1 MRRLSHCRPL
11 IAKPRSTGSPP
22 AFPTG
27 RAYVARLDDIQYW
40 WPYAAR
46 VFDLHGMEV
55 GEGDV
60 EAGEGGTF
68 PTLVCGDVVI
78 KLFGHLPFWRRAYD
92 AELAAMSLITEDP
105 HILVPKLLACGK
117 LFAESTEPWPYL
129 VTTRMPGSPWE
140 ETASSAEEKSAIAAN
155 LGCQVRRISALAPT
169 ADIATPDTWHGPS
182 LVEAA
187 MQSVLPSRLIAQMDD
202 YIAGADRDYRVF
214 LHGDLM
220 FRHVFVESGRLAGII
235 DWGDAL
241 VADRHYELAQ
251 IQLNLFDGDKT
262 LLRTF
267 LDHSNWPVERDFPR
281 RALTE
286 AFRRQAVGLAQ
297 HGTMDVFHKLPWLL
311 PLEDIATLEE
321 LATAV
326 FGV

>member
-1 MRRLSHCRPL
+1 MAL
-11 IAKPRSTGSPP
+11 
-22 AFPTG
+22 
-27 RAYVARLDDIQYW
+27 LDDIQYW
-40 WPYAAR
+40 WRYAAR

-55 GEGDV
+55 SAGDL
-60 EAGEGGTF
+60 EAGRGGTF
-68 PTLVCGDVVI
+68 PTLICGDVVI
-78 KLFGHLPFWRRAYD
+78 KLFGYLSFWRKAYD
-92 AELAAMSLITEDP
+92 AELAAMRRVAEDP
-105 HILVPKLLACGK
+105 HILAPRLLAYGE
-117 LFAESTEPWPYL
+117 LFADSTEPWPYL

-140 ETASSAEEKSAIAAN
+140 ETALSAEEKSAIAAD
-155 LGCQVRRISALAPT
+155 LGWQVRRISALEPT
-169 ADIATPDTWHGPS
+169 TDIATPNGWRGPS

-187 MQSVLPSRLIAQMDD
+187 MQSVLPSRLVAQIDD
-202 YIAGADRDYRVF
+202 YIAGTDRDDRVF

-220 FRHVFVESGRLAGII
+220 FRHVFVENGRLAGII

-241 VADRHYELAQ
+241 LADRHHELAQ

-267 LDHSNWPVERDFPR
+267 LDHSDWPVERTFAR

-297 HGTMDVFHKLPWLL
+297 HRTMDVFHKLPRMLE
-311 PLEDIATLEE
+311 LEDIATLDD
-321 LATAV
+321 LAEAV

>member
-1 MRRLSHCRPL
+1 M
-11 IAKPRSTGSPP
+11 
-22 AFPTG
+22 
-27 RAYVARLDDIQYW
+27 ARLDDVQYW
-40 WPYAAR
+40 WPHAAR

-60 EAGEGGTF
+60 EAGKGGTF
-68 PTLVCGDVVI
+68 PTLICGDVVI

-92 AELAAMSLITEDP
+92 AELAAMSLIADGP
-105 HILVPKLLACGK
+105 HVLAPKLLAHGE
-117 LFAESTEPWPYL
+117 LFVDSTRPWPYL

-140 ETASSAEEKSAIAAN
+140 ETALSAEEKSAIAAD
-155 LGCQVRRISALAPT
+155 LGCQVRCISALAPT
-169 ADIATPDTWHGPS
+169 ADIATPDGWCGPS
-182 LVEAA
+182 LVAA
-187 MQSVLPSRLIAQMDD
+187 SMRSVLPSRLIAQIDD
-202 YIAGADRDYRVF
+202 YVDGTHRDDRVF

-220 FRHVFVESGRLAGII
+220 FRHVFVEDGRLAGVI

-251 IQLNLFDGDKT
+251 IQLNLFDCDKT

-267 LDHSNWPVERDFPR
+267 LDHSNWPVERDFAR

-297 HGTMDVFHKLPWLL
+297 HRTMDVFHKLPRLL
-311 PLEDIATLEE
+311 PLEDIATLDE
-321 LATAV
+321 LATV
-326 FGV
+326 LFGV

>member
-1 MRRLSHCRPL
+1 M
-11 IAKPRSTGSPP
+11 IAKPRSVDSQPT
-22 AFPTG
+22 FPTT
-27 RAYVARLDDIQYW
+27 RAYVARLDNIQYW

-46 VFDLHGMEV
+46 VFDHHGMEV

-60 EAGEGGTF
+60 EAGKGGTF
-68 PTLVCGDVVI
+68 PTLICGDIVI

-92 AELAAMSLITEDP
+92 AELAAMSLVADGP
-105 HILVPKLLACGK
+105 HVLAPKLLAHGE
-117 LFAESTEPWPYL
+117 LFVDSTRPWPYL

-140 ETASSAEEKSAIAAN
+140 ETALSAEEKSAIAAD
-155 LGCQVRRISALAPT
+155 LGDQVRRISALVPP
-169 ADIATPDTWHGPS
+169 ADIATPNGWRGPG

-187 MQSVLPSRLIAQMDD
+187 MRSALPSRLIAQIDD
-202 YIAGADRDYRVF
+202 YIAGMDQVDRV
-214 LHGDLM
+214 LVHGDLM
-220 FRHVFVESGRLAGII
+220 FRHVFVENGRLAGVI

-241 VADRHYELAQ
+241 VADPHYELAQ

-267 LDHSNWPVERDFPR
+267 LDQSNWLVERDFAR

-297 HGTMDVFHKLPWLL
+297 HRTMDVFHKLPRMLK
-311 PLEDIATLEE
+311 LEDIATLDD
-321 LATAV
+321 LAEAV